1 MPSFKNLLP
10 HLMKF
15 LAALA
20 LILFAVPALADNKD
34 AAKGAHEASIDEV
47 DALMKK
53 NKDLVVLDVRTKEE
67 YTGDG
72 HLPGAKLVDFLDNS
86 FTKSVEKLGLD
97 KNKPVVVYCA
107 VGGRAKRAADKMI
120 ELGFK
125 EIILPKGSFNA
136 WKAAGKT
143 VEK

>member
-1 MPSFKNLLP
+1 
-10 HLMKF
+10 MKY

-20 LILFAVPALADNKD
+20 LLLFALPAFADT
-34 AAKGAHEASIDEV
+34 KGAHEASINDVESLI
-47 DALMKK
+47 A
-53 NKDLVVLDVRTKEE
+53 KDKTIVILDVRTKEE
-67 YTGDG
+67 FTGDG
-72 HLPGAKLVDFLDNS
+72 HLPGAKLVDFLDNG

-97 KNKPVVVYCA
+97 KSKPVVVYCA

-125 EIILPKGSFNA
+125 DIILPKGSFNA
-136 WKAAGKT
+136 WKAAGKK